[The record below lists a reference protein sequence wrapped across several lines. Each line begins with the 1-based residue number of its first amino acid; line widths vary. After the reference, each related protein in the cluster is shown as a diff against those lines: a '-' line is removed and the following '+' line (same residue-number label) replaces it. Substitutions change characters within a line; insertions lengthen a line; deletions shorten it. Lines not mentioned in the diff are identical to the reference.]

1 MYRKDKV
8 KLDGSDPMLLDAYG
22 SYGICNDPSFDRNA
36 LSLLDRGFIYAIAHV
51 RGGGE
56 LGRYWWAVL
65 SHSLPSKFS
74 AFEDIDICSAR
85 SNLFGVIQ
93 FNFLFFS

>member
-1 MYRKDKV
+1 MQNAFNVAVYRKDKV
-8 KLDGSDPMLLDAYG
+8 KLNGSDPMLLDAYG

-56 LGRYWWAVL
+56 LGRFWWVFSPASVL
-65 SHSLPSKFS
+65 
-74 AFEDIDICSAR
+74 
-85 SNLFGVIQ
+85 
-93 FNFLFFS
+93 

>member
-1 MYRKDKV
+1 MLASVSVKDKDNPLYTLHAAVYRKDKV

-36 LSLLDRGFIYAIAHV
+36 LSLLDRGFVYAIAHV

-56 LGRYWWAVL
+56 LGRYW
-65 SHSLPSKFS
+65 
-74 AFEDIDICSAR
+74 
-85 SNLFGVIQ
+85 
-93 FNFLFFS
+93 